1 MHMLPRPAHTCW
13 TCIAFTA
20 YRRQTCP
27 HIRNVSFSQLTDGK
41 PAHTLEMYSF
51 HSLQTADLPI
61 HWICILFS
69 AYRQQTCVLFTAQPQ
84 LTYTNKDDDLVA
96 VDEDLVDG
104 FWKLDGVGG
113 LVHGHHS
120 VWQSIAPAAH
130 RPRQPIKV
138 GQGRDGPV
146 VKNPLFVTCY
156 HLPTVNWQLQ
166 CTVNPGWSSILK
178 CFMSISAWKHVTLI
192 HGCLMTQKPTNLLIC
207 N

>member
-20 YRRQTCP
+20 YRQQTCP
-27 HIRNVSFSQLTDGK
+27 HIRNVFFSQLTDSR
-41 PAHTLEMYSF
+41 PAHTLDMYPF
-51 HSLQTADLPI
+51 LSL
-61 HWICILFS
+61 
-69 AYRQQTCVLFTAQPQ
+69 QTCVLFTAQPQ
-84 LTYTNKDDDLVA
+84 LTYTDKDDDLVA

-113 LVHGHHS
+113 LVHSHHS

-130 RPRQPIKV
+130 RPRQPVEV

-156 HLPTVNWQLQ
+156 HLPTVNRQLQ